1 MKNLEIKTPSEFY
14 RMRRPEYF
22 SDSVVDYDVVLT
34 REILAYEL
42 DKITSNQKH
51 DLFEGFCRRI
61 AEKVIAPNLIPQT
74 GPTGG
79 GDGKTDAETYPI
91 SEDISER
98 WFIPENGWNKDEKW
112 AFAFSAKREWKP
124 KVESDIKNILSTK
137 REYTRIYF
145 ISNQTIPSKQRKET
159 QDKLI
164 ELYNVDIVIFRW
176 HLAVGGSVQKQLYRF
191 IS

>member
-22 SDSVVDYDVVLT
+22 SDSKVVCDVVLT
-34 REILAYEL
+34 REMLAYEL
-42 DKITSNQKH
+42 DKISTNQKQ
-51 DLFEGFCRRI
+51 DLFESFCRRI

-112 AFAFSAKREWKP
+112 AFAFSAKRDWKP
-124 KVESDIKNILSTK
+124 KVESDIKSILSK
-137 REYTRIYF
+137 VF
-145 ISNQTIPSKQRKET
+145 
-159 QDKLI
+159 
-164 ELYNVDIVIFRW
+164 
-176 HLAVGGSVQKQLYRF
+176 GSAKTHS
-191 IS
+191 IA